1 MKKRLFRLICALIL
15 CCSFGLGGCLGSM
28 SGGAGGG
35 GIEPPSDDLLNSSNN
50 AENIIAT
57 KDNVTYYY
65 ESLEDLN
72 ADIGKEA
79 TDRNNLKH
87 TFGDAYVFVDPGPD
101 YEILDHYTDTYAPY
115 FQLVGRQVELLTDIL
130 YTAINRIYLD
140 GTIKRDSWENNVTG
154 NEGKR
159 YAFGYYTTDHPDAS
173 DGEDIYN
180 FGDGQ
185 SITSETLQILD
196 VEPPEDA
203 MEYMDLSNPYSF
215 SVFAG
220 LDTQDAWQV
229 SINEHFGASHLL
241 EDDPETPGNDAEPIV
256 INSYIFNLQ
265 YAVLGGLKFDTGNYI
280 KIQDGTSK
288 YYANFYN
295 EVKEDN
301 LNFEDGD
308 DYKWKIVGT
317 AYEENIIESTK
328 KSLKESLRMCIA
340 SALSGIETN
349 GSWNVDE
356 FINMV
361 KTIDHLGFTET
372 DKLNIKNSI
381 LDNIIGSKVIKKD
394 ENNFKALKSSGL
406 FSISSQTKVVADK
419 SAFST
424 LFYDSGAPLDSYD
437 WQNYKGYNVVIDAI
451 VEQAMNVVSM
461 EGTEVGEGVEDTNE
475 TLFPGFP
482 RAQIIKM
489 DSWDLMDKQAEEGDD
504 NISED
509 EEIDPDDIPTDAES
523 IKFEEK
529 FDKFYRIIG
538 ILLMPK
544 KVYGERTMAVKEDD
558 QWVKDSEG
566 NVKTTTFNVE
576 GFILTGSDLVV
587 LSEEDKMTSYQLNY
601 EIHTP
606 NKHINVESS
615 VAEAG
620 FVKPEPTEEAV
631 YNSTETLDID
641 KQEIIEKTEDEI
653 EEYRLLGYDGLRITD
668 EARLLDFE
676 DNDKMI
682 EGLEIEK
689 KGKHSYIKMTTE
701 LYHYIGVGDV
711 NGDNGTTFA
720 GYVLDLSKFA
730 GNSYVVTNF
739 PILAVNGNEE
749 DRDAKMNILYFYL
762 DCI

>member
-28 SGGAGGG
+28 SGGAGGE
-35 GIEPPSDDLLNSSNN
+35 GIDPPSDDLLNSSNN

-101 YEILDHYTDTYAPY
+101 YEIFDHYTDTYVKY
-115 FQLVGRQVELLTDIL
+115 YQLVGRQVELMADIL

-140 GTIKRDSWENNVTG
+140 GTIDGDINIVSKRHTFGNDDSEFNTI
-154 NEGKR
+154 EAGKSESVDIMTSYDPYDNPDPVDYIDLSQPFS
-159 YAFGYYTTDHPDAS
+159 YAVFADLASYSWKINIEEDFGSDTATTDDPNTPKN
-173 DGEDIYN
+173 DI
-180 FGDGQ
+180 
-185 SITSETLQILD
+185 
-196 VEPPEDA
+196 
-203 MEYMDLSNPYSF
+203 
-215 SVFAG
+215 
-220 LDTQDAWQV
+220 
-229 SINEHFGASHLL
+229 
-241 EDDPETPGNDAEPIV
+241 DPLK
-256 INSYIFNLQ
+256 INSHIFNLK
-265 YAVLGGLKFDTGNYI
+265 YAVLGGLQFYEGYVTLNNSNKA
-280 KIQDGTSK
+280 
-288 YYANFYN
+288 YYAEFYTN
-295 EVKEDN
+295 PDVST
-301 LNFEDGD
+301 LNFDDDSARWECVLGLSTVEDAMMKAPD
-308 DYKWKIVGT
+308 LI
-317 AYEENIIESTK
+317 
-328 KSLKESLRMCIA
+328 KEGLQMVIA
-340 SALSGIETN
+340 SALSGSEAGIEYRP
-349 GSWNVDE
+349 DE
-356 FINMV
+356 YEEMLR
-361 KTIDHLGFTET
+361 KIDHLGFTTT
-372 DKLNIKNSI
+372 DKLNIKNQI
-381 LDNIIGSKVIKKD
+381 LDKLIG
-394 ENNFKALKSSGL
+394 
-406 FSISSQTKVVADK
+406 TKVVKQD
-419 SAFST
+419 
-424 LFYDSGAPLDSYD
+424 DSYLD
-437 WQNYKGYNVVIDAI
+437 DIRQSNELEVSGKTRITVNNLEELFFQGGSSLNRDNTEWHNYKGYRVVIDDI
-451 VEQAMNVVSM
+451 VEAAMYAIGDSENMIS
-461 EGTEVGEGVEDTNE
+461 ETSE
-475 TLFPGFP
+475 TLFPGLP

-489 DSWDLMDKQAEEGDD
+489 DSWDLMDKQAEEGDG

-529 FDKFYRIIG
+529 FDKFYKLIG

-576 GFILTGSDLVV
+576 GFILTGSDFVV

-615 VAEAG
+615 VSEAG

-653 EEYRLLGYDGLRITD
+653 GDYRLLGYDGLRITD
-668 EARLLDFE
+668 EARIIDKE
-676 DNDKMI
+676 NNDQMI
-682 EGLEIEK
+682 EGLKVTKEDD
-689 KGKHSYIKMTTE
+689 YTNIKISTA